1 VDTLAHVY
9 SYKITGK
16 AIEVESMKIHWA
28 CIEDDD
34 EKEEHFV
41 DDLEYDSRGYEILHP
56 KQK

>member
-1 VDTLAHVY
+1 
-9 SYKITGK
+9 
-16 AIEVESMKIHWA
+16 MKIHWA